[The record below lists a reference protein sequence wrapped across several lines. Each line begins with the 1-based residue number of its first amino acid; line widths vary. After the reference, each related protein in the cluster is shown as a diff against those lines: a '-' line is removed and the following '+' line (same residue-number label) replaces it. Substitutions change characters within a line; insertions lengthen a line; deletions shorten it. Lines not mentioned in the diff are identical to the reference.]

1 MTEPG
6 EKKPKPNFL
15 WSMVTMRCPRCRRGS
30 MFKDNNPYK
39 KLNLTHIFEMYDQC
53 PVCAQKFDLEPGFWY
68 GTGYISYALFVVFS
82 AITFIMW
89 WAIIGIST
97 EDNRVLYWLLINGL
111 LIVVL
116 QPWFMRFSRVVYL
129 SIFVKYNENFHS
141 EKGKTFD
148 F

>member
-1 MTEPG
+1 
-6 EKKPKPNFL
+6 
-15 WSMVTMRCPRCRRGS
+15 

-53 PVCAQKFDLEPGFWY
+53 PVCGQKFDLEPGFWY
-68 GTGYISYALFVVFS
+68 GTGYISYGLFVVFS
-82 AITFIMW
+82 AITFFIW
-89 WAIIGIST
+89 WATIGIST

-129 SIFVKYNENFHS
+129 GIFVKYNNNYDKE
-141 EKGKTFD
+141 EGKTFD